1 VNSGEF
7 CLRVLALDIG
17 DKRIG
22 VAVSDPLGMLARPLL
37 VLENEGDEA
46 AVQGILKLVEE
57 NQAERIIVGLP
68 LAPDGGLG
76 LQAEKIKSLAEK
88 LREGTKVPLEY
99 RDERGSTAEAKNIL
113 GMQGKLK
120 KGSFEK
126 KGAYDAISAAV
137 ILQGYLNEKQ
147 PLVYPEE

>member
-1 VNSGEF
+1 V
-7 CLRVLALDIG
+7 RVLGLDIG

-37 VLENEGDEA
+37 VLDNQGDEA
-46 AVQGILKLVEE
+46 AIQAILKIVEE
-57 NQAERIIVGLP
+57 NQAERIIIGLP

-76 LQAEKIKSLAEK
+76 LQAVKIKDLAEK
-88 LREGTKVPLEY
+88 LKLKTKVPLEY
-99 RDERGSTAEAKNIL
+99 RDERGSTSEAKNIL

-120 KGSFEK
+120 KGGFEK
-126 KGAYDAISAAV
+126 KGAYDAIAAAV

-147 PLVYPEE
+147 PLAYPEE